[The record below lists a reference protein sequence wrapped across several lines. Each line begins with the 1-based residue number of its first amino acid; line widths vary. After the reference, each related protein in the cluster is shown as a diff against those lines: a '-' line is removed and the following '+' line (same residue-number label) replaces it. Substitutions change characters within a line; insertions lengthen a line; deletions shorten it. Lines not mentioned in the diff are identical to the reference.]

1 MAHITFFEKTGCIN
15 NTRQKKILT
24 LAGHEVEAVNLL
36 YHDWTASELL
46 SFFDELEVK
55 DWFNCNAPAITSGKL
70 IPEKFDRQT
79 ALAALIREPILIKRP
94 LMIIGRHRLVGFDTE
109 KLDMLIGIKEVESIE
124 AQTLLAQDLRICP
137 QKNSGYK
144 CD

>member
-1 MAHITFFEKTGCIN
+1 
-15 NTRQKKILT
+15 
-24 LAGHEVEAVNLL
+24 
-36 YHDWTASELL
+36 
-46 SFFDELEVK
+46 
-55 DWFNCNAPAITSGKL
+55 
-70 IPEKFDRQT
+70 
-79 ALAALIREPILIKRP
+79 
-94 LMIIGRHRLVGFDTE
+94 MIIGRHRLVGFDTE